1 MIVGLT
7 CLCSFSSASAEEAI
21 PTGNLNVDRTLVRAG
36 SKSNLDWKI
45 QHPSELRASQMRVRV
60 LGSSFQVYRG
70 NNGGG
75 NNADEVDSSNHN
87 TQKGGTY
94 DPSGT
99 YDDENRLG
107 KPIPLPIE
115 VKWQL
120 NNSSWI
126 RLFQGT
132 QADINPLTVV
142 LNTTINPNDVINFG
156 ARGYRDNAWLPFY
169 STATATPNV
178 VTLEN
183 GDSLPSI
190 IMQRPIESI
199 LKPYITADN
208 KIQIGIHD
216 LLILVEVGQ
225 ADPNLADFNLQDVA
239 ILVTFE

>member
-7 CLCSFSSASAEEAI
+7 CLCSISSAFAEDI

-36 SKSNLDWKI
+36 SISQLDWKI
-45 QHPSELRASQMRVRV
+45 QHPNELLKNQMRVRV
-60 LGSSFQVYRG
+60 LGSSFHINRG

-75 NNADEVDSSNHN
+75 NNGDGVDSSNTGN
-87 TQKGGTY
+87 SGTY

-99 YDDENRLG
+99 YDDESKLG
-107 KPIPLPIE
+107 KAIMLPIE

-126 RLFQGT
+126 LLFSGT
-132 QADINPLTVV
+132 QSDVNPLKVV
-142 LNTTINPNDVINFG
+142 LNTAIKPSDIINFG
-156 ARGYRDNAWLPFY
+156 ARGYRDQKWLPFY
-169 STATATPNV
+169 STATPTPNV

-183 GDSLPSI
+183 GDTLPTI
-190 IMQRPIESI
+190 IRQRPIENI
-199 LKPYITADN
+199 LRPYTTADN
-208 KIQIGIHD
+208 KVQIGIHD

-225 ADPNLADFNLQDVA
+225 TNTSYADFNLQDVA